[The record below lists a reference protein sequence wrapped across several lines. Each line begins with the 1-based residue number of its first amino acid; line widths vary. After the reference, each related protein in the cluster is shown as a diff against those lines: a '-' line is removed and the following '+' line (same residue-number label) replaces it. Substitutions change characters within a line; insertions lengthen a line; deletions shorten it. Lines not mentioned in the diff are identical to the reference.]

1 MFRRCVT
8 VSKTLILSNTKLL
21 TWASDRGIYTITNVT
36 PDYAEITTK
45 GIPYG
50 FDNRTG
56 KWGIWNLS
64 LFLDGA
70 KFKAR
75 QSEVFMNISDTDNN
89 MCETSTFIML
99 KMILNYINPK
109 VYQFDYLDPI
119 NLTVTKELCEPGTST
134 HSTVTKLIHSDTGE
148 LLVERLAK
156 LCRVDNETHR
166 PVKWSPQF
174 HQMFSHLKDR
184 GMPKVL
190 KKTSTPIPT
199 SPPDCFKWTFKSRYS
214 DMDVKMHANQS
225 MYIKSCIDCATEA
238 SMNGQLD
245 QFNGDIIWYPVK
257 YLSINYIAET
267 FANDTLTVN
276 MWQHNK
282 DVSILYFSV
291 WSDALK
297 KIVTFIE
304 VKIDLNKIK

>member
-1 MFRRCVT
+1 MGV
-8 VSKTLILSNTKLL
+8 VPVLL
-21 TWASDRGIYTITNVT
+21 CLVPCCMVGEGVISSV
-36 PDYAEITTK
+36 
-45 GIPYG
+45 
-50 FDNRTG
+50 G

-70 KFKAR
+70 EFKAR

-119 NLTVTKELCEPGTST
+119 NLTVTKQLCELGTST

-245 QFNGDIIWYPVK
+245 QFNGDIIWYPFSLSSDETVWENLIGIPKVISKPAIRFLKDGIGDSNDDDDYECDGIVVPVVQVK
-257 YLSINYIAET
+257 STY
-267 FANDTLTVN
+267 DLTHAPS
-276 MWQHNK
+276 WRK
-282 DVSILYFSV
+282 RR
-291 WSDALK
+291 K
-297 KIVTFIE
+297 
-304 VKIDLNKIK
+304 